1 MRQILAITLIILSIN
16 TLYTQT
22 KKSKDITSIKKMCGC
37 FEISF
42 DFAETFIKTENTAVG
57 AGLTVYANISAMPTS
72 GPSVGDQAFNSDNNN
87 MNIDNGLY
95 FGRKD
100 TFIDNQNI
108 VISGMTNEENQT
120 IKWEITKL

>member
-42 DFAETFIKTENTAVG
+42 DFVALVNFF
-57 AGLTVYANISAMPTS
+57 LLR
-72 GPSVGDQAFNSDNNN
+72 D
-87 MNIDNGLY
+87 
-95 FGRKD
+95 
-100 TFIDNQNI
+100 
-108 VISGMTNEENQT
+108 
-120 IKWEITKL
+120 

>member
-42 DFAETFIKTENTAVG
+42 DFAETFIKTENKN
-57 AGLTVYANISAMPTS
+57 YKKSKNYS
-72 GPSVGDQAFNSDNNN
+72 
-87 MNIDNGLY
+87 
-95 FGRKD
+95 K
-100 TFIDNQNI
+100 
-108 VISGMTNEENQT
+108 
-120 IKWEITKL
+120 KEIEWAK

>member
-42 DFAETFIKTENTAVG
+42 DFEIMKKFFIQ
-57 AGLTVYANISAMPTS
+57 I
-72 GPSVGDQAFNSDNNN
+72 
-87 MNIDNGLY
+87 
-95 FGRKD
+95 
-100 TFIDNQNI
+100 
-108 VISGMTNEENQT
+108 
-120 IKWEITKL
+120 IKNF